1 MVLVPFFIINN
12 KLGCCI
18 SLEQNN
24 FIHSVKLLTRGYYVK
39 RHLKQYFSYFV
50 VVSLISGGNRKSYPE
65 KIADLPQNTDV
76 NSYQV
81 VSVWLYCNISLV
93 MNLFI
98 SRLVEIY
105 SVYRLS
111 LFVYKL
117 TISIWGRGGGRD
129 VWPLDVSHG
138 DEANE
143 NDENCRG
150 ENIGQPSLYFVFIW
164 NCNLP
169 SFKYVQLEN
178 VW

>member
-1 MVLVPFFIINN
+1 M
-12 KLGCCI
+12 
-18 SLEQNN
+18 
-24 FIHSVKLLTRGYYVK
+24 TRGYCVK

-105 SVYRLS
+105 SAYRLS
-111 LFVYKL
+111 LSVYKL
-117 TISIWGRGGGRD
+117 TISIWGGVTCDR
-129 VWPLDVSHG
+129 LTKHG
-138 DEANE
+138 DETYE

-150 ENIGQPSLYFVFIW
+150 KNIGQPSLYFVFIW
-164 NCNLP
+164 NCKLA

>member
-1 MVLVPFFIINN
+1 
-12 KLGCCI
+12 
-18 SLEQNN
+18 
-24 FIHSVKLLTRGYYVK
+24 LTRGYCVK

-81 VSVWLYCNISLV
+81 VSVWLYCNISHV

-105 SVYRLS
+105 SAYRLS
-111 LFVYKL
+111 LSVYKL
-117 TISIWGRGGGRD
+117 TISIWGD

-138 DEANE
+138 DETYE

-150 ENIGQPSLYFVFIW
+150 KNIGQPSLYFVFIW
-164 NCNLP
+164 NWKFQIRAIRECLVN
-169 SFKYVQLEN
+169 
-178 VW
+178 

>member
-1 MVLVPFFIINN
+1 M
-12 KLGCCI
+12 
-18 SLEQNN
+18 
-24 FIHSVKLLTRGYYVK
+24 TRGYCVK

-105 SVYRLS
+105 SAYRLS
-111 LFVYKL
+111 LSVYKL
-117 TISIWGRGGGRD
+117 TISIWGAWRVTAWRFTWRWNLWKWRKLPREKHWTAQL
-129 VWPLDVSHG
+129 VFCFHLKLQ
-138 DEANE
+138 
-143 NDENCRG
+143 
-150 ENIGQPSLYFVFIW
+150 IGKFQIRAIRECLV
-164 NCNLP
+164 N
-169 SFKYVQLEN
+169 
-178 VW
+178 